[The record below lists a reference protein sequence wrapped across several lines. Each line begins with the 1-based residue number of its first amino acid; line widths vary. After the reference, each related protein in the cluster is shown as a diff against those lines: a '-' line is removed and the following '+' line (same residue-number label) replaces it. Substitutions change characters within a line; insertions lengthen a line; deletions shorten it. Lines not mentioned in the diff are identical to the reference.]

1 VAGSGIGLAVVAQLA
16 ALHGGRVRVD
26 EAPGG
31 GARFTLELPA
41 QVDTGERAMEPAQ
54 GAA

>member
-1 VAGSGIGLAVVAQLA
+1 MQLA

-41 QVDTGERAMEPAQ
+41 RMEPAEATQATEPTQ
-54 GAA
+54 GVA